1 MELLAPS
8 LMKAIGFSLAKKVRS
23 DTMKNEYSK
32 KESRHFYAAMYLRL
46 SREDSDV
53 GTTADTG
60 SAGSAEATFRAE
72 SNSIGSQ
79 RELIRSFIREQED
92 IELFDCYADDNY
104 SGSNFERPEFKRMI
118 SDIRAGRVNCV
129 IVKDLSRFGRDYIET
144 GRYLDQIFPALG
156 VRFIALTDRYDS
168 FSADA
173 GERNIVLP
181 VKNFI
186 NDSYCRD
193 ISTKVK
199 SQLAIKRRKGECLAA
214 FAVYGYRKS
223 AEDRNRLLVDDYAAG
238 IVRRIFAWKIE
249 GMAVSAIAEKLNGL
263 HILSP
268 KEYKKS
274 LGLNYRGGFTRG
286 SDSRWSSPSVRRILT
301 NEVYLGHL
309 VQGRTERVNYK
320 VKKCVEKPK
329 EEWIR
334 VENTHEPI
342 ISADDFTIVQNL
354 LKADGRISPEKK
366 EISPFMGLL
375 FCGDCR
381 EQMVRR
387 VNRYKG
393 TEKVYYICSTKNR
406 GEGCSRHSIEETV
419 LKELTGTAIRRYAND
434 FLEQEQLFAQAKERE
449 ANLQAVISYNKE
461 IARLKKEQDKYY
473 SLCAG
478 LYEDLGTGVIT
489 REEFER
495 LHGEFQRKAK
505 SLSAS
510 EEKQEQLVREMFK
523 SGVLSAG
530 RLASFK
536 DSLEL
541 KEIDRHTL
549 ASLVKRIWV
558 YEGKRIEIEFYFTDQ
573 YQAMKDFHRGA

>member
-8 LMKAIGFSLAKKVRS
+8 LVKAIGFSLAKKVRS

-46 SREDSDV
+46 SREDSGV

-60 SAGSAEATFRAE
+60 SAGNAEATFRAE

-92 IELFDCYADDNY
+92 MELFDCYADDNY

-118 SDIRAGRVNCV
+118 SDIEAGRVNCV

-144 GRYLDQIFPALG
+144 GRYLDQVFPALG

-320 VKKCVEKPK
+320 AKKCVEKPK

-434 FLEQEQLFAQAKERE
+434 FLDQEQLFAQAKERE

>member
-1 MELLAPS
+1 M
-8 LMKAIGFSLAKKVRS
+8 
-23 DTMKNEYSK
+23 
-32 KESRHFYAAMYLRL
+32 
-46 SREDSDV
+46 

-60 SAGSAEATFRAE
+60 SAGSAEVTFRAE

-144 GRYLDQIFPALG
+144 GRYLDQVFPALG

-274 LGLNYRGGFTRG
+274 LGLNYRGGFTRAATPG
-286 SDSRWSSPSVRRILT
+286 
-301 NEVYLGHL
+301 G
-309 VQGRTERVNYK
+309 
-320 VKKCVEKPK
+320 
-329 EEWIR
+329 
-334 VENTHEPI
+334 
-342 ISADDFTIVQNL
+342 A
-354 LKADGRISPEKK
+354 
-366 EISPFMGLL
+366 
-375 FCGDCR
+375 
-381 EQMVRR
+381 
-387 VNRYKG
+387 
-393 TEKVYYICSTKNR
+393 
-406 GEGCSRHSIEETV
+406 
-419 LKELTGTAIRRYAND
+419 
-434 FLEQEQLFAQAKERE
+434 
-449 ANLQAVISYNKE
+449 
-461 IARLKKEQDKYY
+461 ARL
-473 SLCAG
+473 
-478 LYEDLGTGVIT
+478 
-489 REEFER
+489 
-495 LHGEFQRKAK
+495 
-505 SLSAS
+505 
-510 EEKQEQLVREMFK
+510 
-523 SGVLSAG
+523 SGG
-530 RLASFK
+530 
-536 DSLEL
+536 
-541 KEIDRHTL
+541 
-549 ASLVKRIWV
+549 
-558 YEGKRIEIEFYFTDQ
+558 Y
-573 YQAMKDFHRGA
+573 

>member
-1 MELLAPS
+1 
-8 LMKAIGFSLAKKVRS
+8 
-23 DTMKNEYSK
+23 MKNEYSK

-92 IELFDCYADDNY
+92 MELFDCYADDNY

-342 ISADDFTIVQNL
+342 ISADDFAIVQNL

>member
-1 MELLAPS
+1 
-8 LMKAIGFSLAKKVRS
+8 
-23 DTMKNEYSK
+23 MKNEYSK
-32 KESRHFYAAMYLRL
+32 TESRHFYAAMYLRL

-53 GTTADTG
+53 GTTAG
-60 SAGSAEATFRAE
+60 AGCTEAAFRAE

-92 IELFDCYADDNY
+92 MELFDCYADDNY
-104 SGSNFERPEFKRMI
+104 SGSNFERPEFKRML
-118 SDIRAGRVNCV
+118 SDIKAGRVNCV

-144 GRYLDQIFPALG
+144 GRYLDQVFPALG

-199 SQLAIKRRKGECLAA
+199 SQLAVKRRKGECLAA

-249 GMAVSAIAEKLNGL
+249 GMAVSAIAEKLNSL

-286 SDSRWSSPSVRRILT
+286 SGSKWSSPSVRRILT

-309 VQGRTERVNYK
+309 VQGRTERINYK
-320 VKKCVEKPK
+320 VKKCVEKPE

-342 ISADDFTIVQNL
+342 ISADDFDIVQNL
-354 LKADGRISPEKK
+354 LRADGRIRPEKK

-375 FCGDCR
+375 FCGDCK

-393 TEKVYYICSTKNR
+393 TERVYYICSTKNR

-434 FLEQEQLFAQAKERE
+434 FLEQEQLFAQAKKRE
-449 ANLQAVISYNKE
+449 ANLQAVIDYNKE
-461 IARLKKEQDKYY
+461 ISRLKKEQDKYY

-478 LYEDLGTGVIT
+478 LYEDLRTGVIT
-489 REEFER
+489 KAEFER
-495 LHGEFQRKAK
+495 LHGEFQKKAER
-505 SLSAS
+505 LSAA

-549 ASLVKRIWV
+549 TSLVKRIWV
-558 YEGKRIEIEFYFTDQ
+558 YEEKRIEIEFYFIDQ
-573 YQAMKDFHRGA
+573 YQTMKDFHGEVENQAIAALPGAERGA